1 MATGTMAGS
10 HYARELTGVEKR
22 EEQGNERKRERER
35 KRMKEVVGRRRRTAM
50 VVEQGRIALF
60 RQRLP
65 LRAIKLHFSSRQEN
79 LTLE

>member
-1 MATGTMAGS
+1 
-10 HYARELTGVEKR
+10 
-22 EEQGNERKRERER
+22 
-35 KRMKEVVGRRRRTAM
+35 MKEVVGRRRRTAM

-79 LTLE
+79 LTLERKPQILAQFRRCDWIRRF

>member
-22 EEQGNERKRERER
+22 EEQGNERKRERE
-35 KRMKEVVGRRRRTAM
+35 RMKEVVGRRRRTAM